1 MSEIQIKKLR
11 RTKMMT
17 KAIKTI
23 LTTMICMF
31 FVLYVNYY
39 NKNIEVYKVEKHVWE
54 KKEAVDKDGKESKS
68 TVINI
73 FNKGDIWQIDYYH
86 TEFGKPD
93 YIEEIK

>member
-1 MSEIQIKKLR
+1 
-11 RTKMMT
+11 MT

-39 NKNIEVYKVEKHVWE
+39 NKNYDVYKAEKHVWE
-54 KKEAVDKDGKESKS
+54 NKEAVDKDGKESKS
-68 TVINI
+68 TLISI
-73 FNKGDIWQIDYYH
+73 FNKGDLWQIDYYH